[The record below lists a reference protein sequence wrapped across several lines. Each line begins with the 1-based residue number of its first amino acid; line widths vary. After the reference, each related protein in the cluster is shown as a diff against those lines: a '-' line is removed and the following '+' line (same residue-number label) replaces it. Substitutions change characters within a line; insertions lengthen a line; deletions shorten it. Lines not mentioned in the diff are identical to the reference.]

1 VTRAILEPWF
11 DSTVDRALTRS
22 HPCNVLNVD
31 RNSATPV
38 DPVQNW
44 HEHWEIMWLPVDG
57 GPA

>member
-1 VTRAILEPWF
+1 
-11 DSTVDRALTRS
+11 
-22 HPCNVLNVD
+22 VLNVD